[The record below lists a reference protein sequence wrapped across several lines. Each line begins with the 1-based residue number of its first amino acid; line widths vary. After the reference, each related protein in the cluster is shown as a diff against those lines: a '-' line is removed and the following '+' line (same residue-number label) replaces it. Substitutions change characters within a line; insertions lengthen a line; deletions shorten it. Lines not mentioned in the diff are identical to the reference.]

1 MLAKMRA
8 GAVKRALRRDLQ
20 EGVAAVEFALIAP
33 LLFLLL
39 FAVID
44 LGTMFWANL
53 TMQYAVRE
61 GARYAVTGQDNLDPN
76 AAAQQRYLAV
86 IQEIKNNSMGLYNMV
101 NPVITITNYGS
112 DGSNQSSQTYNP
124 NAPSPTI
131 FGGPGDIIV
140 LQLSNCTWSN
150 LTVLKPFFSG
160 GKYQFNVAATM
171 RNEAF
176 P

>member
-8 GAVKRALRRDLQ
+8 GVAKRAL
-20 EGVAAVEFALIAP
+20 EKGIAAVEFALIAP

-44 LGTMFWANL
+44 LGTLFWVNL

-61 GARYAVTGQDNLDPN
+61 GARYAITGQDNLDPN
-76 AAAQQRYLAV
+76 AAAQQRYVAI
-86 IQEIKNNSMGLYNMV
+86 IQEIKNNSMGLYTML
-101 NPVITITNYGS
+101 NPVITVTNYGS
-112 DGSNQSSQTYNP
+112 DGSSSSSQTYNA

-150 LTVLKPFFSG
+150 LTVLKPFFTG
-160 GKYQFNVAATM
+160 GKYVFNVAATM

>member
-1 MLAKMRA
+1 MFVKMRR
-8 GAVKRALRRDLQ
+8 GALKRKL
-20 EGVAAVEFALIAP
+20 EKGVAAVEFALLAP
-33 LLFLLL
+33 LFFLML
-39 FAVID
+39 FAIID
-44 LGTMFWANL
+44 LGTMFWVNL

-61 GARYAVTGQDNLDPN
+61 GARYAITGQDNLDPN
-76 AAAQQRYLAV
+76 SAAQQRYAAV
-86 IQEIKNNSMGLYNMV
+86 IQEIRNNSMGLYDAV
-101 NPVITITNYGS
+101 APVITITNYGS
-112 DGSNQSSQTYNP
+112 DGSSNSSQTYNP

-150 LTVLKPFFSG
+150 LTVLKPFFTG
-160 GKYQFNVAATM
+160 GQYQFNVAATM